1 MSRCHGDGQA
11 NLSYDA
17 CDGRVAIAVESGG
30 RQVYGCHSVA
40 AQRQRV
46 ASQNRLSQVIGLER
60 SGPRSGTDMKADTLP
75 STDTELESLY
85 RQHAEPLLNYLY
97 RLLGNR
103 SEAEEAMQDT
113 FVKACG
119 ALERLPADANQR
131 AWLYRIATNTASDRL
146 RRRRLIRWLPLLASD
161 GATPTAERPEHVAVD
176 RTDVDRALSQLAPIY
191 RQALWL
197 FVVAGY
203 DTAEIAAILGISRAA
218 VKKRVARARAQFERA
233 YRGEV

>member
-1 MSRCHGDGQA
+1 
-11 NLSYDA
+11 
-17 CDGRVAIAVESGG
+17 
-30 RQVYGCHSVA
+30 
-40 AQRQRV
+40 
-46 ASQNRLSQVIGLER
+46 
-60 SGPRSGTDMKADTLP
+60 
-75 STDTELESLY
+75 
-85 RQHAEPLLNYLY
+85 
-97 RLLGNR
+97 
-103 SEAEEAMQDT
+103 
-113 FVKACG
+113 
-119 ALERLPADANQR
+119 
-131 AWLYRIATNTASDRL
+131 
-146 RRRRLIRWLPLLASD
+146 LASD